1 MNMRK
6 IVFLILLSGI
16 WTGVIAQNSIDF
28 KSVDNSMLQI
38 PESSIASTQGIAG
51 YINSNFSSANDKSRA
66 IFIWIVRNIQYDV
79 ANMFVLK
86 TNLKTNERI
95 EKTLK
100 TRKGVCSDYAD
111 LFNDIAGKTGIKSY
125 VIPGYTK
132 QKGVVDNIPH
142 AWCAAMIDSTWY
154 LFDPTWGSG
163 YLQNAKFVKQ
173 VNNFYFK
180 TKPEQIIKSHISFD
194 PLWQFSNYPITNH
207 EFYEGKN
214 QVNTKKL
221 FFNFKDTLA
230 IYEKQSEMER
240 LVSSSNRIEANGVK
254 NSLIFNMLQYNKR
267 EIEVYNNNRVV
278 DQYNSAGI
286 SFNIGVNLLND
297 FINYRNKQFT
307 PKKTD
312 SGIQQMIDTV
322 ESSFRISLTQLNN
335 IKNPDV
341 NSSAMITQLNRSIR
355 DATTNLNEQK
365 SFLEKYLKTGKM
377 FRKSLFYKYSWM
389 GIPVH

>member
-1 MNMRK
+1 MRK
-6 IVFLILLSGI
+6 IFFLILFSWI
-16 WTGVIAQNSIDF
+16 WTGVIAQNSSDF
-28 KSVDNSMLQI
+28 KSADNIMLQI
-38 PESSIASTQGIAG
+38 PESSTTSTQGIAG
-51 YINSNFSSANDKSRA
+51 YINSNYFSANDKARA
-66 IFIWIVRNIQYDV
+66 IFIWIAKNVQYDV
-79 ANMFVLK
+79 ANMYVVN
-86 TNLKTNERI
+86 TNLKTTERI

-142 AWCAAMIDSTWY
+142 AWCATFIDSTWY

-163 YLQNAKFVKQ
+163 YLQNSKFVKQ
-173 VNNFYFK
+173 VNDFYFK
-180 TKPEQIIKSHISFD
+180 TKPEQIIKTHIPFD
-194 PLWQFSNYPITNH
+194 PLWQFLDYPITNQ
-207 EFYEGKN
+207 EFYEGKI
-214 QVNTKKL
+214 QVATKKQL
-221 FFNFKDTLA
+221 FSFKDTLT

-240 LVSSSNRIEANGVK
+240 LVSSSKRIEANGVK

-267 EIEVYNNNRVV
+267 EIEVYNNNRIV

-312 SGIQQMIDTV
+312 SAITQMIDTV
-322 ESSFRISLTQLNN
+322 ESSLRISRVQLNN
-335 IKNPDV
+335 IKNPDA
-341 NSSAMITQLNRSIR
+341 NTSAMIAQLNKSIG

-365 SFLEKYLKTGKM
+365 AFVEKYLQTGKM
-377 FRKSLFYKYSWM
+377 FRKSLFYKFSWM